1 MNPQTLNPALDKAA
15 TPNPALAD
23 LQDIILPEPIGA
35 WPWAI
40 GYWLALAI
48 LLVLLIAAILWL
60 KKRAAYLAPKKAAL
74 GLFAALDP
82 HSSQY
87 PSDVNQL
94 LKRTALS
101 YLPREVIAK
110 LDGPA
115 WATWLDSHLPA
126 KQRGRIGPLLD
137 KRHQAKPLS
146 AEEARELQAL
156 ARSWFASKAKL
167 SAPIIHTAA
176 NQNLATT
183 AVLTPA
189 PAKPA
194 EEQC

>member
-23 LQDIILPEPIGA
+23 LQDIILPDPIGA

-60 KKRAAYLAPKKAAL
+60 KKRAADLAPKKAAK

-146 AEEARELQAL
+146 AEETLELQAL

-167 SAPIIHTAA
+167 SAPIMHSAT
-176 NQNLATT
+176 NQNPTSSA
-183 AVLTPA
+183 AVTPT

>member
-23 LQDIILPEPIGA
+23 LQDIILPDPIGA

-60 KKRAAYLAPKKAAL
+60 KKRAAYLAPKKAAQ

-82 HSSQY
+82 HSAQY
-87 PSDVNQL
+87 PSEVNQL

-146 AEEARELQAL
+146 AEEAIELQAL

-167 SAPIIHTAA
+167 SAPIMHTLSS
-176 NQNLATT
+176 QSSSSS

>member
-23 LQDIILPEPIGA
+23 LQDIILPDPIGA

-60 KKRAAYLAPKKAAL
+60 KKRAADLAPKKAAQ

-82 HSSQY
+82 HSAQY

-126 KQRGRIGPLLD
+126 KQRGRIGPLLE
-137 KRHQAKPLS
+137 KRHQAKPLT
-146 AEEARELQAL
+146 AEEALELQAL

-167 SAPIIHTAA
+167 STPIMLTAA
-176 NQNLATT
+176 SQNLSSSA
-183 AVLTPA
+183 ALTPA

>member
-1 MNPQTLNPALDKAA
+1 MNPQTLPPASDKAV
-15 TPNPALAD
+15 TPNPMLAD
-23 LQDIILPEPIGA
+23 LQDIIIPDPIGA
-35 WPWAI
+35 WPWAV
-40 GYWLALAI
+40 GYWLVLAI
-48 LLVLLIAAILWL
+48 LLVLIISAILWL
-60 KKRAAYLAPKKAAL
+60 KKRAAYLAPKKAAQ
-74 GLFAALDP
+74 GLFAVLDP
-82 HSSQY
+82 NSSQY
-87 PSDVNQL
+87 ASEVNQL

-101 YLPREVIAK
+101 YLPREEIAK

-126 KQRGRIGPLLD
+126 KQRGRIGPLLG

-146 AEEARELQAL
+146 ADEARELQAL

-167 SAPIIHTAA
+167 SAPIMHAA
-176 NQNLATT
+176 TNPNPATS
-183 AVLTPA
+183 AALTPA

>member
-1 MNPQTLNPALDKAA
+1 MDKAA

-23 LQDIILPEPIGA
+23 LQDIILPDPIGA

-60 KKRAAYLAPKKAAL
+60 KKRAAYLAPKKAAQ

-101 YLPREVIAK
+101 YFPREVIAK

-115 WATWLDSHLPA
+115 WANWLDSHLPT

-146 AEEARELQAL
+146 AEEAQELQAL

-167 SAPIIHTAA
+167 SAPIMHTAA
-176 NQNLATT
+176 SQNPTSSAT
-183 AVLTPA
+183 VTPA